1 MSNLGMDLSDSR
13 LIVANV
19 EEKEY
24 HFIVR
29 EHPIVGKII
38 SLLENGKEYGLIDKQ
53 IANNDK
59 FIISELTKLDYF
71 NIDVLYYTPGWI
83 WIGMDQIGLHAREAT
98 YNEVDIIMKLKEDLY
113 YIDVYEKVK
122 M

>member
-83 WIGMDQIGLHAREAT
+83 WIGMDQFGLHAREAT
-98 YNEVDIIMKLKEDLY
+98 YNEVDVIMKLKEDLY